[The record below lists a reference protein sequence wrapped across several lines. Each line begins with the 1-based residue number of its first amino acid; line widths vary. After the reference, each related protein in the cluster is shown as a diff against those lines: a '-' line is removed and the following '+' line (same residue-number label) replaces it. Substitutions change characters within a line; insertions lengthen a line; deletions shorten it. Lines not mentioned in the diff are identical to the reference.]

1 MIKIGKTNSLRVA
14 ASLPFGYHL
23 TSDNPNDPLV
33 LLPHAQVSTPLKDGD
48 VLSVFVGTDETG
60 NLQGWTT
67 PPVAE
72 VGDTLVLKA
81 VGSTHFGG
89 FFDWGLDKDLL
100 VPAGMQESPV
110 NQGFN
115 YVVHIYYD
123 DKTNRIL
130 GATKLHHF
138 LSETN
143 TEHQV
148 GDTVQC
154 LVYAK
159 TELGFKVVINRTNL
173 GLIFHSDAFKKLS
186 IGQEVE
192 GYIKVIREDGKIDVA
207 LQRTDKIGRSNL
219 ESAILEDLDAY
230 GGVST
235 LTDKSKPEDIYAHF
249 NVSKAAYKKALGA
262 LYKKR
267 LITIDKDTIRLNK

>member
-1 MIKIGKTNSLRVA
+1 MIKIGKTNTLHVA

-23 TSDNPNDPLV
+23 ASDNSDDPMV
-33 LLPHAQVSTPLKDGD
+33 LLPQEQVTTPLKDGD
-48 VLSVFVGTDETG
+48 EMSVFVGTDETG
-60 NLQGWTT
+60 NLQAWTT
-67 PPVAE
+67 PPLAE
-72 VGDTLVLKA
+72 VGDTIVLKA
-81 VGSTHFGG
+81 VGATHFGG
-89 FFDWGLDKDLL
+89 FFDWGLSRDLL

-110 NQGFN
+110 NPGFN

-138 LSETN
+138 LKETGA
-143 TEHQV
+143 EVQP

-159 TELGFKVVINRTNL
+159 TELGFKVVINRSTL
-173 GLIFHSDAFKKLS
+173 GLIFHSDAFVKLK
-186 IGQEVE
+186 IGQEIE
-192 GYIKVIREDGKIDVA
+192 GYIKSVREDGKIDVA
-207 LQRTDKIGRSNL
+207 LQRTDKVGRSNL
-219 ESAILEDLDAY
+219 ETAILEDLEAY

-235 LTDKSKPEDIYAHF
+235 LTDKSKPEDIYTHF

-267 LITIDKDTIRLNK
+267 LISIDKDTIRLNK